1 MIGSPLA
8 GAPLASF
15 FLLSALSGADTYH
28 MTIDLSNGL
37 EASVKQNDD
46 GFRLY
51 DVMSFGGVPLNLTG
65 ATLALILRRDGVA
78 AFTKYPGVTSPS
90 PLIGAVQLIAP
101 LGGFTAGKYQLEW
114 EATFSTGRV
123 LTHPA
128 NTYRVLNV
136 LHDLDRP

>member
-8 GAPLASF
+8 GAPMASF
-15 FLLSALSGADTYH
+15 LLFSALSADTYH
-28 MTIDLSNGL
+28 MTIDLSTGR

-51 DVMSFGGVPLNLTG
+51 DVMSFGGVALNLTG
-65 ATLALILRRDGVA
+65 ATIALIMRRDGVA
-78 AFTKYPGVTSPS
+78 AYTKISGATSPT
-90 PLIGAVQLIAP
+90 PLTGAVQLIAP
-101 LGGFTAGKYQLEW
+101 VGGFSAGKYQLEW

-128 NTYRVLNV
+128 NAYRILNV